1 MNFLA
6 HLYLSDNKDDIMIG
20 NFIADHV
27 QGKEMFIY
35 NEAIQKGILL
45 HRAIDEFT
53 DRHPVVK
60 KSKER
65 LHARYRHYDGVIIDI
80 FYDHFLAK
88 KWSTYSS
95 IPLPVFAD
103 YFYHLLKQM
112 EQMPQRTER
121 FFHYMKMYNLLV
133 NYREMDTIAQVL
145 DGMNR
150 RSKMKS
156 QMHLAIIDL
165 EEYYDDFEAD
175 FLVFFEDLRQFAGN
189 KLTELEDTHS

>member
-27 QGKEMFIY
+27 KGKEMFIY
-35 NEAIQKGILL
+35 NQTIQNGILL
-45 HRAIDEFT
+45 HRAIDAFT
-53 DRHPVVK
+53 DQHPVVK
-60 KSKER
+60 RSKDR
-65 LHARYRHYDGVIIDI
+65 LHERYRHYDGVIIDI

-88 KWSTYSS
+88 NWSRYSN

-103 YFYHLLKQM
+103 SFYKLLDQM
-112 EQMPQRTER
+112 EQIPQRTER

-133 NYREMDTIAQVL
+133 KYREIDTIAQVL

-150 RSKMKS
+150 RSKLKS
-156 QMHLAIIDL
+156 QMHLAIVDL
-165 EEYYDDFEAD
+165 EEFYDDFEAD
-175 FLVFFEDLRQFAGN
+175 FLVFFEDLRQFATH
-189 KLTELEDTHS
+189 KLTELEDLHS